1 MLIANIMYSWTSPY
15 TSGSGVREQTGYALT
30 GTAMSLL
37 GQPMNL
43 PVHISSG
50 QICSPDI
57 HLLLEKILPPK
68 QLSYTDKVEYEEEV
82 F

>member
-1 MLIANIMYSWTSPY
+1 MLIATSMYSCTSPY
-15 TSGSGVREQTGYALT
+15 TSGSGVGEQSGYALT

-50 QICSPDI
+50 QVCSPDI

-68 QLSYTDKVEYEEEV
+68 QLSDTEGK
-82 F
+82 